1 MMMTMISNVV
11 AMMTILS
18 SSDDIIAHGSQEF
31 DGYEDPHSYSRKKPC
46 FSLLGLCTSDGLQS
60 QSL

>member
-1 MMMTMISNVV
+1 MMMMMISNVV

-31 DGYEDPHSYSRKKPC
+31 DGYEDPHSYFRKNPC
-46 FSLLGLCTSDGLQS
+46 F
-60 QSL
+60 